1 MKKNMNTL
9 KKEKSIK
16 IVEKFKWLYEKAGV
30 DYDMMM
36 LILEHKLMMDKRR
49 NPSIMNG
56 NMNTTKN
63 DGNRFKSALLLYG
76 VLGLFISPIVVLN
89 FNIMFQMTMFFGI
102 FMFLIGTSF
111 IADFAFV
118 LLDVKDKN
126 LLGVT
131 GVSSKTINAA
141 KLTNI
146 LIYMTSISI
155 YFSLPSLFLSLRH
168 GIFFALVF
176 LIEII
181 LINIFMILVTCF
193 IYYLILKFFDG
204 EKLKDVINGIQIVLS
219 VGIMII
225 YQVIGRVFG
234 SLEGVSSGFSV
245 TRWFQWILPPLW
257 FGAPLQIIGSG
268 EVNISLIT
276 LSVLAIILPLISI
289 GIYFKIAK
297 KFEENIQK
305 LNDNS
310 YRGKDKTPLS
320 FRVGNVLCRNNCE
333 RSFFNFTINIIKSER
348 NFKLKTYPS
357 LAMGFIFPFIFLLI
371 DISDFNSFW
380 AWKEMLPNTKLY
392 YTIYMS
398 VFCLAPIVMMVKY
411 SDQCKAAWIY
421 KAVPIEDMASIFK
434 GVTKAIIYKMVCPI
448 YILLSL
454 IYVWL
459 FGVKVIPNLIAI
471 FLVLIALSLISVK
484 AMDKHFPFSVSFKDG
499 EKMDDLG
506 NTFLIILLSAIF
518 FGTQLAMD
526 VYMKYGVYYFI
537 GLMIILIGLLW
548 YRICKGSYNKIKF

>member
-1 MKKNMNTL
+1 MKKNSNTP

-76 VLGLFISPIVVLN
+76 VLGLFIAPVVVLN

-276 LSVLAIILPLISI
+276 LSVLAIIIPLISI

-459 FGVKVIPNLIAI
+459 FGFKVILNLIAI
-471 FLVLIALSLISVK
+471 FLVAIALSLISVK

-506 NTFLIILLSAIF
+506 NTFLIILLSGIF
-518 FGTQLAMD
+518 FGFQLAMD
-526 VYMKYGVYYFI
+526 VYINYGVYYFI